1 VSDRNTLNSGLFRQ
15 HVQSTLKLVDV
26 DVTTM
31 QMTHSAVELERVTAM
46 QHSTVVET
54 DHVARL

>member
-1 VSDRNTLNSGLFRQ
+1 VSDRNTLSSSLFHQ
-15 HVQSTLKLVDV
+15 HAQSILELVNV

-31 QMTHSAVELERVTAM
+31 QMTHSAVELERVTAVH
-46 QHSTVVET
+46 HSTVVET